1 MTNLEYVT
9 ALIKSNDRIYIDTS
23 ALMNVDELELLANR
37 IQDILVAEEKMI
49 IVPRVVCLELLRHF
63 KGIDTRKKD
72 LSVRVFDVLSR
83 YESVFSV
90 QDVETDGLDLMK
102 VFADAK
108 LLAELTEHKS
118 TCKQLLITNDRDLV
132 HDAYDLNKLA
142 SCRGHAIKVC
152 YLNRF
157 GELHRCDCVREQ
169 PDESVE
175 NEPRIEVREIVKIQT
190 VKEAPAPEPWFKKVA
205 LPATTLILGLV
216 VGRYSS
222 NVFSYIAKSA

>member
-23 ALMNVDELELLANR
+23 ALMNVEELELLASK
-37 IQDILVAEEKMI
+37 IQDILVAEGKMI

-63 KGIDTRKKD
+63 EGSDTRKKD

-108 LLAELTEHKS
+108 LLAELTENKS
-118 TCKQLLITNDRDLV
+118 TCKQLLITNDRNLG

-157 GELHRCDCVREQ
+157 GELHRCDCVKDQ
-169 PDESVE
+169 QDQSAP
-175 NEPRIEVREIVKIQT
+175 NEPRVEVREVVKIQT
-190 VKEAPAPEPWFKKVA
+190 VKETPAPEPWFKKIA
-205 LPATTLILGLV
+205 LPATTLILGIV

-222 NVFSYIAKSA
+222 NAFNYLAKSA

>member
-23 ALMNVDELELLANR
+23 ALMNVDELELLANK
-37 IQDILVAEEKMI
+37 IQDILVAEGKMI

-63 KGIDTRKKD
+63 EGIDTRKKD

-83 YESVFSV
+83 YERVFSV
-90 QDVETDGLDLMK
+90 QDVETDGLDLLK

-118 TCKQLLITNDRDLV
+118 TCKQLLITNDRDLG

-142 SCRGHAIKVC
+142 SCKGHAIKVC

-169 PDESVE
+169 PDDSVE
-175 NEPRIEVREIVKIQT
+175 NEPRVEVREIIKIQT
-190 VKEAPAPEPWFKKVA
+190 VKEASAPEPWFKKVA
-205 LPATTLILGLV
+205 LPVTTLVLGLV

-222 NVFSYIAKSA
+222 NVFSYITKSA